1 MNSLNCLG
9 PDQVAVDIED
19 MRHVFTLL
27 KQAKTLHES
36 GRYEAHAAMDKAMAA
51 LEKLISKAVE

>member
-1 MNSLNCLG
+1 MNYLNSLG

-19 MRHVFTLL
+19 MRAVLALL

-36 GRYEAHAAMDKAMAA
+36 GRYEAHSAMDKATAA
-51 LEKLISKAVE
+51 LENLINKAVE